1 MKILRSGFL
10 LFLLLSILTGI
21 VYPLLVTGLGEL
33 FFPKKI
39 AGSFIV
45 HDGKTIGSMLIGQK
59 FTDPRYFWGRPDTY
73 DPLASGGSNLGPLNP
88 ILIDRVKI
96 RVTLLQQ
103 YPVKAGRVPVD
114 LVTASASGL
123 DPHISP
129 AGALYQADRIAS
141 VRGLSVEKVRELIH
155 THIEPRQFKIF
166 GEPRVNVLQLNMS
179 LDKI

>member
-1 MKILRSGFL
+1 MKILRSAFL
-10 LFLLLSILTGI
+10 LFLLLSILTGV

-73 DPLASGGSNLGPLNP
+73 DSLASGGSNLGPLNP
-88 ILIDRVKI
+88 ILIDRVKT

-103 YPVKAGRVPVD
+103 YSFKTGRVPVD

-129 AGALYQADRIAS
+129 AGALYQSDRVAN
-141 VRGLSVEKVRELIH
+141 VRGLPIEKIHELIYA
-155 THIEPRQFKIF
+155 HIEPRQFGIF
-166 GEPRVNVLQLNMS
+166 GEPRINVLQLNMA
-179 LDKI
+179 LEQL